1 MMAVMPELPEVESVR
16 RRIEP
21 VMRGARIDRVLL
33 RRKNLRR
40 PFPRAFVSRL
50 EGRRIQSVDRRGK
63 YLLVALDSGET
74 LLMHLGM
81 SGSFRIDRDSN
92 RRTPPAEAAGD
103 RHDHV
108 VFTLSNGVTVT
119 FNDPRR
125 FGLMD
130 LLGGGPAASQKAF
143 AALGPEPLGASF
155 GAGALAGALSG
166 KRIAVKV
173 ALLDQRVVA
182 GLGNIYASE
191 ALHRAGLSPLRRSAT
206 LAIAAGHPGPRAVR
220 LAAAIKTVLREAI
233 ARKERPYRAGRF
245 RVYEREGEPCRT
257 PGCRG
262 TIRRIWQAGRS
273 TFYCAAC
280 QR

>member
-1 MMAVMPELPEVESVR
+1 MPELPEVEAVR
-16 RRIEP
+16 RRLEP
-21 VMRGARIDRVLL
+21 AMRGARIEHVLL

-40 PFPRAFVSRL
+40 PFPPAFASRL
-50 EGRRIQSVDRRGK
+50 EGRRIRSVDRRGK
-63 YLLVALDSGET
+63 YLLVALDSGDT
-74 LLMHLGM
+74 LVMHLGM
-81 SGSFRIDRDSN
+81 SGSFRINDSK
-92 RRTPPAEAAGD
+92 RRTSTAEASGD

-108 VFTLSNGVTVT
+108 VFTLSKGVTVT

-125 FGLMD
+125 FGVMD
-130 LLGGGPAASQKAF
+130 LLGDGRTNSHQALAAM
-143 AALGPEPLGASF
+143 GPEPLGASF
-155 GAGALAGALSG
+155 SAAALARALTR
-166 KRIAVKV
+166 KRITLKA

-191 ALHRAGLSPLRRSAT
+191 ALHRAGLSPLRRSST
-206 LAIAAGHPGPRAVR
+206 LATAAGRPAPGAVR

-233 ARKERPYRAGRF
+233 ARRERPYRAGRF

-262 TIRRIWQAGRS
+262 TIRRISQAGRS
-273 TFYCAAC
+273 TFYCPAC

>member
-1 MMAVMPELPEVESVR
+1 VPELPEVEAVR
-16 RRIEP
+16 RQLEP
-21 VMRGARIDRVLL
+21 AMRGARISRVLL

-40 PFPRAFVSRL
+40 PFPRAFAARL
-50 EGRRIQSVDRRGK
+50 EGRRIRSVDRRGK

-81 SGSFRIDRDSN
+81 SGSFRITRQSK
-92 RRTPPAEAAGD
+92 RRRSPAEATAD
-103 RHDHV
+103 LHDHV

-125 FGLMD
+125 FGVMD
-130 LLGGGPAASQKAF
+130 LLGEGPASRHTF
-143 AALGPEPLGASF
+143 AAMGPEPLDTAF
-155 GAGALAGALSG
+155 DAAALARALAGKRVAL
-166 KRIAVKV
+166 KT

-191 ALHRAGLSPLRRSAT
+191 ALHLAGLSPRRRSST
-206 LAIAAGHPGPRAVR
+206 LTTAAGGPNPKAVR

-245 RVYEREGEPCRT
+245 RVYGREDEPCRT
-257 PGCRG
+257 PGCEG
-262 TIRRIWQAGRS
+262 TIRRITQAGRS
-273 TFYCAAC
+273 TFYCPVC

>member
-1 MMAVMPELPEVESVR
+1 MIRLMPELPEVEAVR
-16 RRIEP
+16 RRLEP
-21 VMRGARIDRVLL
+21 AMSGARIIHVLL

-40 PFPRAFVSRL
+40 PFPPAFASRL
-50 EGRRIQSVDRRGK
+50 KGRRIRSVDRRGK
-63 YLLVALDSGET
+63 YLLVALDSGDT

-81 SGSFRIDRDSN
+81 SGSFRINHDSKH
-92 RRTPPAEAAGD
+92 RASTAYGTGQL
-103 RHDHV
+103 HDHV

-125 FGLMD
+125 FGVMD
-130 LLGGGPAASQKAF
+130 LLGEGPASHQVFVAM
-143 AALGPEPLGASF
+143 GPEPLEASF
-155 GAGALAGALSG
+155 GAAALARALTG
-166 KRIAVKV
+166 KRVALKM

-191 ALHRAGLSPLRRSAT
+191 ALHLAGLSPLRRSST
-206 LAIAAGHPGPRAVR
+206 LAAAAGRPTPGAVR
-220 LAAAIKTVLREAI
+220 LTAAIKIVLREAI

-262 TIRRIWQAGRS
+262 TIRRISQAGRS
-273 TFYCAAC
+273 TFYCPAC

>member
-1 MMAVMPELPEVESVR
+1 MIRLMPELPEVEAVR
-16 RRIEP
+16 RQLEP
-21 VMRGARIDRVLL
+21 AMRGARITHLLL

-40 PFPRAFVSRL
+40 PFPRDFASRL
-50 EGRRIQSVDRRGK
+50 EGHRIRSVDRRGK

-81 SGSFRIDRDSN
+81 SGSFRISRDAE
-92 RRTPPAEAAGD
+92 RRTSAAD
-103 RHDHV
+103 ATIERHDHV

-125 FGLMD
+125 FGVMD
-130 LLGGGPAASQKAF
+130 LLGDGLAASHPAF
-143 AALGPEPLGASF
+143 AAMGPEPLDASF
-155 GAGALAGALSG
+155 GAPALARALTG
-166 KRIAVKV
+166 KRLALKV

-191 ALHRAGLSPLRRSAT
+191 ALHRARLSPLRRSST
-206 LAIAAGHPGPRAVR
+206 LATTSGQAAGRAVR

-257 PGCRG
+257 PGCGG
-262 TIRRIWQAGRS
+262 TIRRISQAGRS
-273 TFYCAAC
+273 TFYCPAC